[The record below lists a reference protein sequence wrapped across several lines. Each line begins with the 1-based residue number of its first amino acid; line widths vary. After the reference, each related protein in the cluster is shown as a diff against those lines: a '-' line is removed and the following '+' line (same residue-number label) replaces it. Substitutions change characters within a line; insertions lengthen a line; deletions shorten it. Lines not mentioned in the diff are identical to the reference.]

1 ILFGFTVALTYEN
14 LIYCLIGTAL
24 GTAIGV
30 LPGLGPTA
38 TIALLLPITFSLPA
52 TSAIIMLAGIYYGAQ
67 YGGSTTSILVNLP
80 GEASSVVTCLDG
92 HQMAR
97 KGRAGPA
104 LAIAAIGSLFAG
116 IVGTAVL
123 ALVAP
128 PLARFGLAIG
138 PAEYFSLMVFGLMA
152 AVVLARGSLIN
163 ALGMILAGL
172 LLGCSGTDINTGASR
187 YTFGTYEL
195 SDGID
200 FIVIA
205 MGIFGL
211 AEIMRNLE
219 VPADRSLIEKP
230 I

>member
-1 ILFGFTVALTYEN
+1 METIDHIIFGFTVALTYEN
-14 LIYCLIGTAL
+14 LIYCLIGTIL

-92 HQMAR
+92 HQLAR

-116 IVGTAVL
+116 IVGTAML
-123 ALVAP
+123 ALVGP

-152 AVVLARGSLIN
+152 AVVLARGSLLK
-163 ALGMILAGL
+163 ALGMIMLGL
-172 LLGCSGTDINTGASR
+172 LLGCIGTDINTGASR
-187 YTFGTYEL
+187 YTFGSYEL
-195 SDGID
+195 RDGLD
-200 FIVIA
+200 FNAITLRT
-205 MGIFGL
+205 FRL
-211 AEIMRNLE
+211 A
-219 VPADRSLIEKP
+219 VTQHGQ
-230 I
+230 